1 MNAVQSVSGRPPA
14 AKDTQ
19 GWPVAGGKEAGP
31 PPVQAAPVANAV
43 EAANRI
49 AEITNTR
56 LSFGYDEQSGRAFV
70 MVIESGTGEVIKQIP
85 PERMLEMLA
94 QVRKQIGLILDEKA

>member
-1 MNAVQSVSGRPPA
+1 MREASLPLVQ
-14 AKDTQ
+14 
-19 GWPVAGGKEAGP
+19 E
-31 PPVQAAPVANAV
+31 APVANAID
-43 EAANRI
+43 AANRI
-49 AEITNTR
+49 AELTNTR
-56 LSFGYDEQSGRAFV
+56 LSFGYDEQAGRAYV

>member
-1 MNAVQSVSGRPPA
+1 MSVVQAVTGRPPA
-14 AKDTQ
+14 AQDTQ
-19 GWPVAGGKEAGP
+19 GWPMAGMKDAGL

-43 EAANRI
+43 DAANRI
-49 AEITNTR
+49 AELTNTR
-56 LSFGYDEQSGRAFV
+56 LSFGYDEQAGRAYV